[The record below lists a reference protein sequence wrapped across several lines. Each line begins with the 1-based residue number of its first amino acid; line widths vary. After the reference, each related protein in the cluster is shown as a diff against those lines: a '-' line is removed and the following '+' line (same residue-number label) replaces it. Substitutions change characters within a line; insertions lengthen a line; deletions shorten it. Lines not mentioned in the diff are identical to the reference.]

1 MSTAVVFGYGD
12 VGVRCLATLLA
23 QGVTVALVVTHADD
37 PNETQWYASL
47 HRFAVEHDLP
57 VHLSDDASGADLL
70 AKVAACAPD
79 FLFSFY
85 YRRVIPRSL
94 LDCARRAAFNLH
106 GSLLPQFRGRAPV
119 NWAVLMGAT
128 ETGASLHH
136 MVDKPDAGN
145 LVDQMA
151 VPILPDDTAYDVF
164 RKVCA
169 AAEFVLYRSLPAL
182 LAGTAP
188 NIVQDLA
195 VGRYFGAR
203 RPQDGEIDWSWDARR
218 IHNLVRAVAPPFP
231 AARTVI
237 DGQSA
242 RIFRTRVVTEAAP
255 ALAGPALFSRDG
267 HCFARCGDGS
277 VLRLLEVELAG
288 QVVDLAELAARLV
301 AGPIALPIKTCA

>member
-37 PNETQWYASL
+37 PDETQWYASL

-57 VHLSDDASGADLL
+57 VHLSDDASGAGLQ

-85 YRRVIPRSL
+85 YRRMIPRAL
-94 LDCARRAAFNLH
+94 LDCARRGAFNMH

-169 AAEFVLYRSLPAL
+169 AAEFVLHRSLPAL

-188 NIVQDLA
+188 SVVQNLSA
-195 VGRYFGAR
+195 GRYFGAR
-203 RPQDGEIDWSWDARR
+203 RPQDGEINWSWDAQR

-231 AARTVI
+231 AARTML
-237 DGQSA
+237 DEAPA
-242 RIFRTRVVTEAAP
+242 RIFRTRVVKVAAP
-255 ALAGPALFSRDG
+255 ALASPALFTHDG

-277 VLRLLEVELAG
+277 VLRLLEVEIAG
-288 QVVDLAELAARLV
+288 QVVDIAALAARLV
-301 AGPIALPIKTCA
+301 AGPIALPAKAPA

>member
-37 PNETQWYASL
+37 PDETQWYASL

-57 VHLSDDASGADLL
+57 VHLSDDASGADLQ
-70 AKVAACAPD
+70 AKVAASAPD

-85 YRRVIPRSL
+85 YRRMIPRAL
-94 LDCARRAAFNLH
+94 LDCARRGAFNMH

-136 MVDKPDAGN
+136 MADKPDAGN

-169 AAEFVLYRSLPAL
+169 AAEFVLHRSLPAL

-188 NIVQDLA
+188 SLVQNLSA
-195 VGRYFGAR
+195 GRYFGAR

-237 DGQSA
+237 DGKPA
-242 RIFRTRVVTEAAP
+242 RLFRTRVVSEAAP
-255 ALAGPALFSRDG
+255 ALVGPALFSRDG

-277 VLRLLEVELAG
+277 VLRLLEVEVAG
-288 QVVDLAELAARLV
+288 QVVDLADLAARLV
-301 AGPIALPIKTCA
+301 AGPIALPAKACA